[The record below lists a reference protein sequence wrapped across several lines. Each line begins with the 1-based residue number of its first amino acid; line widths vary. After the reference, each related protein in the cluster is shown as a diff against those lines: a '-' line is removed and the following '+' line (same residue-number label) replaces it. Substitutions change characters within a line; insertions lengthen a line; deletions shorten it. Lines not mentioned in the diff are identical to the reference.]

1 MTIRIR
7 PLLSRAFSG
16 SLTAVLVALLS
27 CSSMA
32 ETSTVPQPQLCDIDG
47 GRWCTDCT
55 GPQCTEG
62 KSGWLCC
69 SNGICVAVAVYGD
82 CKGGVAGWCNNYT
95 ETTTAAGNVIAQC
108 HD

>member
-1 MTIRIR
+1 MTIRNVF
-7 PLLSRAFSG
+7 SRALTG
-16 SLTAVLVALLS
+16 SFFAVLASLLS
-27 CSSMA
+27 CSSFA
-32 ETSTVPQPQLCDIDG
+32 STTPQPQLCDIDG

-55 GPQCTEG
+55 GSECAEG

-69 SNGICVAVAVYGD
+69 NNGICVAVAVYGD

-95 ETTTAAGNVIAQC
+95 ESTTPAGNVVAQC